1 MLYSTVTDS
10 KRRAVGGK
18 KGIIE
23 TGEKNDMGQSARIFE
38 CCRSQWRTGV
48 TFSVKIS
55 ERLKIIEMKKVLLIL
70 AIIWI
75 ILTSG
80 KRISVVKT
88 VQ

>member
-1 MLYSTVTDS
+1 M
-10 KRRAVGGK
+10 GGK

-23 TGEKNDMGQSARIFE
+23 TEEKSDMGQSARIFE
-38 CCRSQWRTGV
+38 CCRNQWRTGV

-55 ERLKIIEMKKVLLIL
+55 ERLTMIELKKVLLIL

-75 ILTSG
+75 ILTSR

>member
-1 MLYSTVTDS
+1 M
-10 KRRAVGGK
+10 
-18 KGIIE
+18 
-23 TGEKNDMGQSARIFE
+23 
-38 CCRSQWRTGV
+38 
-48 TFSVKIS
+48 TFSVKMS